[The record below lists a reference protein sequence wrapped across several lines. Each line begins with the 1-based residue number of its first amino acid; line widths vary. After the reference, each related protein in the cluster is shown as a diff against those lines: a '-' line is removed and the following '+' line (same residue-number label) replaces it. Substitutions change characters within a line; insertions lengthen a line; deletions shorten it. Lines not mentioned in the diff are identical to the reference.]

1 MHRLAFLLPAAL
13 LLVAC
18 GGYGGSNSKPSTGGT
33 VVKTIQISEK
43 EFSLTPSTVS
53 LSKTGTYAFL
63 ATNNG
68 TVAHAFEI
76 EGNGVTTHTGHIS
89 PGSKATLR
97 VTLSKN
103 GTYEM
108 YCPIDGHK
116 AQGMKGTIAVGGMA
130 SSGSGTGTSTAQQT
144 TTSAPGY

>member
-1 MHRLAFLLPAAL
+1 MIPFLMGSAADHLEGKAEITPA
-13 LLVAC
+13 
-18 GGYGGSNSKPSTGGT
+18 
-33 VVKTIQISEK
+33 
-43 EFSLTPSTVS
+43 
-53 LSKTGTYAFL
+53 
-63 ATNNG
+63 
-68 TVAHAFEI
+68 
-76 EGNGVTTHTGHIS
+76 
-89 PGSKATLR
+89 